1 MNICPK
7 CLRPLEKFTPFRPGD
22 LEVCQGCATALVVS
36 EEFAMVPACPEDLL
50 SVGETR
56 FITVIQDQMRVLARL
71 ANRQRPCKPGAG
83 HRLRSERALHLRG
96 SQSATGP

>member
-7 CLRPLEKFTPFRPGD
+7 CLGSIPEFVPFRPGD
-22 LEVCQGCATALVVS
+22 LTVCQSCATALVLS

-71 ANRQRPCKPGAG
+71 ANRQRPCKV
-83 HRLRSERALHLRG
+83 
-96 SQSATGP
+96 